1 MFLLFYGKIGK
12 GIDDRTRSE
21 SEIEIEICQQLDE
34 NIDKLINATTDTEY
48 HGFDSAG
55 MINNLLIFEKFKSV
69 TVFSNFSWMFLPPNF
84 FSKFEL

>member
-12 GIDDRTRSE
+12 GIDVRTRSE

-34 NIDKLINATTDTEY
+34 NIDKLINATNTEY

>member
-1 MFLLFYGKIGK
+1 MFLLFYCKIGK

-34 NIDKLINATTDTEY
+34 NIYKLINVTNTEY

-69 TVFSNFSWMFLPPNF
+69 TVFSKLFLDVSTSNF

>member
-34 NIDKLINATTDTEY
+34 NIDKLINATTNTEY

-55 MINNLLIFEKFKSV
+55 MINNLISL